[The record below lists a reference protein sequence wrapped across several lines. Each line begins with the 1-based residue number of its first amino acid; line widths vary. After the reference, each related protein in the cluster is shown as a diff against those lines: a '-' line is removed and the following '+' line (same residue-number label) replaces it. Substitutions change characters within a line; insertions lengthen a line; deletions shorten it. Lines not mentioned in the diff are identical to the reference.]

1 MTRSRVLVLLFSL
14 CLGIGLVPSVSE
26 ATTPP
31 AAQQQLAGPGYHEPA
46 VGLCYDLTTKQANKV
61 SATQDAVPCD
71 APHTLMTVKV
81 KRLSKPVRWTAVY
94 SRIVVSC
101 YEALYDV
108 LGSAKLAEMSSY
120 DLWWFIP
127 TKEERAQGARWARCD
142 VGLHK
147 GTSGLGKLPTSVA
160 LGWLAAR
167 RQVRPVP
174 GRQGPQRHLVPDVAQ
189 APCEGGVQAGPAGL
203 LQGAVPQAGPTVRE
217 AHQLQ
222 PLCLRRPV
230 GRGVEGRQPL
240 HGLLQARLS
249 VRFGG

>member
-1 MTRSRVLVLLFSL
+1 MTRSRVLALLFSL

-26 ATTPP
+26 ATPP
-31 AAQQQLAGPGYHEPA
+31 AAQQLAGPGYHEPA
-46 VGLCYDLTTKQANKV
+46 VGLCYDLTTRQANKASV
-61 SATQDAVPCD
+61 TQDAVPCD
-71 APHTLMTVKV
+71 APHTLMTIKV

-127 TKEERAQGARWARCD
+127 TKDERAQGARWARCD

-160 LGWLAAR
+160 LGGLPLDDKYARCLVGKALNDTSCQMSHKFRAKAAYKLDR
-167 RQVRPVP
+167 RASSREEYLKQ
-174 GRQGPQRHLVPDVAQ
+174 GRR
-189 APCEGGVQAGPAGL
+189 C
-203 LQGAVPQAGPTVRE
+203 
-217 AHQLQ
+217 
-222 PLCLRRPV
+222 
-230 GRGVEGRQPL
+230 
-240 HGLLQARLS
+240 ARLTNS
-249 VRFGG
+249 NRYAFDGPSDEEWRAGNHFMVCFKPD